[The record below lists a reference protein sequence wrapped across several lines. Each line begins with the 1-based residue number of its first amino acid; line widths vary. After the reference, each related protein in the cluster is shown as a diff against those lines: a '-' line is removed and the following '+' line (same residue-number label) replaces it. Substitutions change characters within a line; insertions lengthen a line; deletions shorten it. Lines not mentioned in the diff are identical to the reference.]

1 MELVRSNRPEHLA
14 DALASKVRAKPLN
27 PFEKEVVVVQ
37 NRGTESWLTLALAER
52 LGSWSNP
59 SFPFPRSVIEEVLG
73 LFSERSEGA
82 ACYAPERL
90 KWTIARLLHESAPA
104 ELLAYLGQPADP
116 DRVLRFA
123 ASISAVLDD
132 YVVFRPE
139 LLKHWARTDEGDWQ
153 ADLWRR
159 VANELGPHDLASR
172 IDAALPLLRSGLP
185 KDKLPFQ
192 RLHLFALETLPP
204 LFLHFFSELSRSIQ
218 TTLYVLEPSSEYLG
232 DIDLAPSGSAAAD
245 GHSFVSDLGRLSR
258 DFQQVL
264 LSEDDSVQARSEF
277 FSAPERNSLL
287 RSLQADMLEFRSPSD
302 DGSRRAIE
310 ASDQSISIHACAGPM
325 REAQA
330 LHGLLRAAFEDDP
343 TLQPEDVIVMT
354 PDLETYAPVFRAVF
368 GQDEGHRIPYE
379 VHDRLTRDD
388 AGFHDDFLA
397 VLEVLDSRFS
407 VFDLVRLLDASA
419 MREDFRFTMD
429 ERARLTELLAAAG
442 VRWGIDAEHRASL
455 EFPPEPL
462 HTWRAGLGRLYL
474 GFASS
479 PEDTKAFE
487 GLLPRGA
494 PSLGDAELLARFS
507 SLCELLFEIQPQ
519 ARRAHGLKAWAEL
532 LEGVATALFAED
544 DQSSQASRMLRG
556 AIVELYE
563 LAKLS
568 GYESAIPLKT
578 VRRELAGLLLKGTP
592 AVGFLRRGVT
602 FAELVPLRSIPFR
615 VVCLVGM
622 SEDAFPRSDSR
633 PSFDLTREARLPG
646 DRNKRDDDRHAFL
659 QAVLCARDRLIIT
672 YGAPSG
678 SSRTEANPSPVVW
691 ELCETA
697 NRYYEQP
704 SGKHVLEATSHPLH
718 AFDSAYFD
726 GGELPQSAS
735 GRYLQ
740 IAQALS
746 EPAVERARVELRTE
760 DAVSDRTVSVGEL
773 TSWLWHPITSFIDK
787 VLLARFGGSELYEP
801 TSAITKI
808 GPLEAAIVGNGA
820 LRAGLRSDA
829 LAEYLA
835 AAPEFPDGTWG
846 ALQRHAL
853 AREVTALNARMDE
866 VQGASETRSEL
877 LSVQLGEIV
886 LESRVDGLGP
896 DQRVLKR
903 FTRPEG
909 KAELAAWIEHLL
921 VEVAGEPGARL
932 PTQLVLRGD
941 ETQASQV
948 SFHVPDD
955 ARKLLEDLLAMY
967 RSCQEAPLP
976 LMGPVSRAFA
986 KRFDPEKPLK
996 ALGTAKRE
1004 LSVEIQRSERLAYVF
1019 GNDNPLSDEHWSE
1032 SFQRAALA
1040 VYGPLLAHRREP

>member
-1 MELVRSNRPEHLA
+1 M
-14 DALASKVRAKPLN
+14 
-27 PFEKEVVVVQ
+27 
-37 NRGTESWLTLALAER
+37 
-52 LGSWSNP
+52 
-59 SFPFPRSVIEEVLG
+59 IEEVLE
-73 LFSERSEGA
+73 LFTERSEVA

-104 ELLAYLGQPADP
+104 ELHAYLGQPADP

-204 LFLHFFSELSRSIQ
+204 LFLRFFSELSRSIR

-264 LSEDDSVQARSEF
+264 LSEDDSVQARSEL

-302 DGSRRAIE
+302 DGSRQAIE

-407 VFDLVRLLDASA
+407 VFDLVRLLDAGS

-462 HTWRAGLGRLYL
+462 HTWRAGLGRLFL

-479 PEDTKAFE
+479 PEDTKVFE

-507 SLCELLFEIQPQ
+507 SLCERLFEIQPQ

-544 DQSSQASRMLRG
+544 DESSQASRMLRG
-556 AIVELYE
+556 AFAELYE

-633 PSFDLTREARLPG
+633 PSFDLTREARMPG

-659 QAVLCARDRLIIT
+659 QAILCARDRLIIT

-697 NRYYEQP
+697 NRYYAATQWQTRARSHVP
-704 SGKHVLEATSHPLH
+704 SAARVRLGVLRRWRAATKR
-718 AFDSAYFD
+718 
-726 GGELPQSAS
+726 S
-735 GRYLQ
+735 GAICESPRR
-740 IAQALS
+740 S
-746 EPAVERARVELRTE
+746 RSRPVERARVELRTE

-773 TSWLWHPITSFIDK
+773 TSWLWNPITSFIDK

-846 ALQRHAL
+846 ALQRRRL

-866 VQGASETRSEL
+866 VQGASETRSRAP
-877 LSVQLGEIV
+877 VGPA
-886 LESRVDGLGP
+886 RGDGLGKP
-896 DQRVLKR
+896 RRWPQ
-903 FTRPEG
+903 
-909 KAELAAWIEHLL
+909 
-921 VEVAGEPGARL
+921 PGPAR
-932 PTQLVLRGD
+932 
-941 ETQASQV
+941 
-948 SFHVPDD
+948 
-955 ARKLLEDLLAMY
+955 
-967 RSCQEAPLP
+967 
-976 LMGPVSRAFA
+976 SRALHKA
-986 KRFDPEKPLK
+986 GSGKLSWLPGSSICSWRLRASPDP
-996 ALGTAKRE
+996 T
-1004 LSVEIQRSERLAYVF
+1004 
-1019 GNDNPLSDEHWSE
+1019 SD
-1032 SFQRAALA
+1032 AA
-1040 VYGPLLAHRREP
+1040 GPPR